1 MPRRYRRRR
10 TNLYKPFKTAK
21 YSSEKYGSLV
31 TMINN
36 AQTIGVEHVDLVPT
50 INGALGTRKIK
61 NFTLRLIA
69 EQTMTDDGQGN
80 QSFDRARVAFFLVYV
95 PEGTI
100 VCPVQYGINS
110 PALSLYE
117 PNQNVIMSGIID
129 SDQTYT
135 FKSHLARNLASGD
148 TISLVLVDLD
158 IPDVGET
165 NTTPITFH
173 INYAIS
179 F

>member
-10 TNLYKPFKTAK
+10 TTLYKPLKTTK
-21 YSSEKYGSLV
+21 YSSENYGSQV
-31 TMINN
+31 TIQNN
-36 AQTIGVEHVDLVPT
+36 AQQLGSANIELVPT
-50 INGALGTRKIK
+50 IQGALGTRKIK

-69 EQTMTDDGQGN
+69 EQTMIDDGQGN
-80 QSFDRARVAFFLVYV
+80 QGFDRARVAFFLVYV
-95 PEGTI
+95 PEGTQI
-100 VCPVQYGINS
+100 SPVQYGNNS

-117 PNQNVIMSGIID
+117 PNQNVIMSGIVD
-129 SDQTYT
+129 SNQTYT
-135 FKSHLARNLASGD
+135 FKSRLARNLASGD
-148 TISLVLVDLD
+148 TIGLVLVDLNV
-158 IPDVGET
+158 PSVGDT